1 MAGGKALAEKYEL
14 VGDVRGKGLMF
25 CLELVSDR
33 ASKTPADKATMQ
45 AVFDGA
51 YEAGVMVRVSGP
63 NVILSPSLVITAND
77 VRKILDGVEAG
88 LKAATA

>member
-1 MAGGKALAEKYEL
+1 MPPRGGIDGGRQALAEKYEL

-33 ASKTPADKATMQ
+33 AADSADKATMQ

-51 YEAGVMVRVSGP
+51 TRLGS
-63 NVILSPSLVITAND
+63 
-77 VRKILDGVEAG
+77 
-88 LKAATA
+88 